1 MLGGAADELP
11 HRAAPHERAPGGL
24 ATVTEVVGL
33 RYVVST
39 VAVTYLLAIKTTAAG
54 SSLDKVT
61 NLWQV
66 PIACHASQL
75 SSAQLAVRAL
85 VVHIVAVCIPTAD
98 LTAPMTEMTSP
109 LEGCLRCS
117 LSPL

>member
-24 ATVTEVVGL
+24 ASVTEVVGL

-66 PIACHASQL
+66 PIVCQL
-75 SSAQLAVRAL
+75 SSASRATAGGAHAVN
-85 VVHIVAVCIPTAD
+85 IPTAD
-98 LTAPMTEMTSP
+98 CADN
-109 LEGCLRCS
+109 RDD
-117 LSPL
+117 